1 MGLKARISE
10 VRALC
15 SDGLLWMRIWKTV
28 PVLAWMK
35 AAEAYRTGN
44 FGNAVEYY
52 RKGLSKYSSHPAH
65 FSARFDLAY
74 CLERLG
80 HYDEAIQELNYLIKL
95 RCDLP
100 EAYLSQVKLL
110 SYMGKYSNAFETIEI
125 AKAVFPDNLEI
136 LIRYFDLLMELDI
149 QLDEIK
155 STKSKIDELNKAII
169 RTTDDNYRD
178 VIYTQKIKSEA
189 LVSLAHYE
197 YFYGDEIKSDQML
210 SQILTSGVV
219 SKRAYLLKGQKLLN
233 NSRIIQARELFR
245 KAFAVDPLDPIPQ
258 MLIAET
264 YATSTDQDEIK
275 WAVQLAESACKSSKW
290 NNPEVI
296 ETLIKVYQLNSE
308 LVKAEL
314 FSARLKEIG
323 EYKIGTQNIK
333 TQAVSFSK

>member
-1 MGLKARISE
+1 
-10 VRALC
+10 
-15 SDGLLWMRIWKTV
+15 
-28 PVLAWMK
+28 
-35 AAEAYRTGN
+35 
-44 FGNAVEYY
+44 
-52 RKGLSKYSSHPAH
+52 
-65 FSARFDLAY
+65 
-74 CLERLG
+74 
-80 HYDEAIQELNYLIKL
+80 
-95 RCDLP
+95 
-100 EAYLSQVKLL
+100 
-110 SYMGKYSNAFETIEI
+110 
-125 AKAVFPDNLEI
+125 
-136 LIRYFDLLMELDI
+136 
-149 QLDEIK
+149 
-155 STKSKIDELNKAII
+155 
-169 RTTDDNYRD
+169 
-178 VIYTQKIKSEA
+178 
-189 LVSLAHYE
+189 
-197 YFYGDEIKSDQML
+197 ML